1 MGHMKVME
9 SEMPNVA
16 ADFVANLQPKK
27 TATIVTLSGELGA
40 GKTTFAKGI
49 ARALGVDETVS
60 SPTFVLEKIYPL
72 KNQLFGKL
80 IHIDVYRL
88 KNEQELATIGWA
100 QIIQDPENL
109 IVLEW
114 PEGIPHSIPD
124 DAIRIRF
131 DIEGDGRIIT
141 FTYGENSTQNS
152 GA

>member
-1 MGHMKVME
+1 
-9 SEMPNVA
+9 MPKVA
-16 ADFVANLQPKK
+16 ADFVANLRPKK

-49 ARALGVDETVS
+49 ALALGVDETVS

-72 KNQLFGKL
+72 KNQLFSKL

-100 QIIQDPENL
+100 QIINDPENL
-109 IVLEW
+109 IMLEW
-114 PEGIPHSIPD
+114 PEGIPNSIPS

-141 FTYGENSTQNS
+141 FTYGEKDSNQNS